1 VLIGFLLVASAT
13 AAAADFTDFERSVI
27 EQMKRQGIPGVAIA
41 VRGPDG
47 SLVFSKGF
55 GVTSAEDSAAP
66 AVTPATLFRL
76 GSTAKLATA
85 AAIRKAGLDLAKPIS
100 TWAPDLPPALG
111 QLTLGQLLTHTSGLR
126 DDAPMDGPH
135 DDNALAANVHS
146 WQPKDVLMAEPGEV
160 FSYANPGYV
169 LAGYVL
175 QRATGKPFADAVKDL
190 LGLQRSTYRPLLAM
204 TYPFAQPHAGGGSKV
219 IRPFP
224 DHAGSWPPGSL
235 FSNAEEYSKLVWEH
249 SAALAAAVP
258 PAGVKP
264 MQVKYGLGVM
274 ETRTG
279 ALFHTGARAGY
290 GSSFVCL
297 QRTCAVILT
306 NVTSVTMRSFAEAAV
321 RLASGITA
329 KPETTLSEAGAAA
342 AAAAATAAP
351 AILAGRFFNSK
362 PIQAEL
368 RLRDGVLELRGPG
381 SSQWIRVEQQAGAF
395 VAKGAGPL
403 SRFFITTDPATG
415 KPKFLHAEAWALRY
429 EGIGNQQ

>member
-1 VLIGFLLVASAT
+1 VLIELLLVS
-13 AAAADFTDFERSVI
+13 AAAADFSSFERSVT

-41 VRGPDG
+41 VRAPDG
-47 SLVFSKGF
+47 SLAYSKGF
-55 GVTSAEDSAAP
+55 GVTSADDPAAP
-66 AVTPATLFRL
+66 AVTPTTLFRL

-100 TWAPDLPPALG
+100 NWAPDLPPALA

-135 DDNALAANVHS
+135 DDAALAANVHS
-146 WQPKDVLMAEPGEV
+146 WQPKNVLMAAPGEV

-175 QRATGKPFADAVKDL
+175 QRATGKPFAEAVRDL
-190 LGLQRSTYRPLLAM
+190 LDLQRSTYRPLLAM
-204 TYPFAQPHAGGGSKV
+204 TYPFAQPHANGGGKV

-224 DHAGSWPPGSL
+224 DHSGAWPPGSL

-249 SAALAAAVP
+249 AASLATAAQ
-258 PAGVKP
+258 PADVKT

-274 ETRTG
+274 ETSTG
-279 ALFHTGARAGY
+279 ALFHTGARSGY

-297 QRTCAVILT
+297 QRTCAVVLT
-306 NVTSVTMRSFAEAAV
+306 NLTSVTMRSFAEEAV
-321 RLASGITA
+321 RIASGGSTGRTDTTA
-329 KPETTLSEAGAAA
+329 PPAAA
-342 AAAAATAAP
+342 ASPVSPESAAV
-351 AILAGRFFNSK
+351 LAGKFFNSK

-381 SSQWIRVEQQAGAF
+381 SSQWIRVEQQAGTYL
-395 VAKGAGPL
+395 AKGAGPL
-403 SRFFITTDPATG
+403 SRFHITMDPATG

-429 EGIGNQQ
+429 EGAGNQ